1 MNVSL
6 IERLEKQAKYHADKI
21 WQGNMYYIYHED
33 ERRLLQEAADR
44 IKALSLMIDQQKQQ
58 QRA

>member
-1 MNVSL
+1 MSL

-44 IKALSLMIDQQKQQ
+44 IKALSLMI
-58 QRA
+58 

>member
-1 MNVSL
+1 MSL

-21 WQGNMYYIYHED
+21 WKGNMYYIYHED

-44 IKALSLMIDQQKQQ
+44 IKALSLMIEQQKQQ